1 MKSCG
6 IRWFLKILPTKLN
19 ETSSEKLFAISFK
32 YINLTICLS
41 VYVGE

>member
-19 ETSSEKLFAISFK
+19 ETNLEKLAISFL